1 LPVAFFAALAGM
13 VAGYAA
19 LVEAGKRIFYHT
31 AQQTPPARWHFSAS
45 RQLRRR
51 GSRFST
57 AADRFAVPSGHR

>member
-13 VAGYAA
+13 VAGYPA

-31 AQQTPPARWHFSAS
+31 AQLTRPARRHFSAS
-45 RQLRRR
+45 RR

-57 AADRFAVPSGHR
+57 AAGPFAVPSGHR